1 MQRGSA
7 PRLGVG
13 IQPSWLA
20 NVVQNVKV
28 GINGSNLCSRIRNLR
43 IWFWPFLDYIDLLLK
58 EELCMEREENNLN
71 L

>member
-20 NVVQNVKV
+20 NVVQSVKV

-43 IWFWPFLDYIDLLLK
+43 IWFWPFSDYIDLLK
-58 EELCMEREENNLN
+58 KSSVWSEKKII
-71 L
+71 